1 MTIGGNDS
9 GTFSVKSE
17 WISHIL
23 TCTVNWLGLGV
34 FTCRNFSV
42 DGGRCETHRWL
53 VTENSSNLRTPVYTQ
68 KCNINH
74 PQEKADR
81 WDLEK
86 SKEMQLPTPSY
97 SSQLALSNSSW
108 HEMKG
113 HYSCREQMTRDST
126 LGGLLDR
133 CQSGETHWARAA
145 KDGVVP
151 GERKWQGPEQFLM
164 PTVYIWSP
172 DAIQLTAN

>member
-86 SKEMQLPTPSY
+86 SKEMQLPTPSTQCPVH
-97 SSQLALSNSSW
+97 SSPCYLAPQRSTESSINTVTP
-108 HEMKG
+108 HL
-113 HYSCREQMTRDST
+113 
-126 LGGLLDR
+126 LGRACNPLLHTFPFHPPATGLFQ
-133 CQSGETHWARAA
+133 C
-145 KDGVVP
+145 
-151 GERKWQGPEQFLM
+151 
-164 PTVYIWSP
+164 
-172 DAIQLTAN
+172 